1 MKARMVIRAEG
12 GVPNEVSVPERMSY
26 GERKRRRLL
35 RLRGKDR
42 LPMALFLS
50 LSLTFCRVM
59 IAEFVEV
66 ALLPGALAAASV

>member
-50 LSLTFCRVM
+50 LSFCRVM